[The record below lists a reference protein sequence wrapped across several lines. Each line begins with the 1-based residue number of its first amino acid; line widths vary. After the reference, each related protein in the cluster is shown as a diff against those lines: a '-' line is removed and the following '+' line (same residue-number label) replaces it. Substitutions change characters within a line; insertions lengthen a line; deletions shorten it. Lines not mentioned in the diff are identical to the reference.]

1 MTLIG
6 FPGIF
11 NCRAAY
17 CICVLFF
24 IHFGVYHNLFGC
36 LFRDFDYLS
45 PYLTGMRQLE
55 TSSRIVRDYFATKI
69 NDINTTFTLQ
79 SH

>member
-1 MTLIG
+1 MVYEKIRKSKLKCNMATESVPDTRDEHVRVTL
-6 FPGIF
+6 
-11 NCRAAY
+11 AY
-17 CICVLFF
+17 AYLFT
-24 IHFGVYHNLFGC
+24 V
-36 LFRDFDYLS
+36 LS

>member
-1 MTLIG
+1 MVDILQETPVCCLQ
-6 FPGIF
+6 PGLTH
-11 NCRAAY
+11 R
-17 CICVLFF
+17 
-24 IHFGVYHNLFGC
+24 
-36 LFRDFDYLS
+36 LS

-69 NDINTTFTLQ
+69 NDINTTFTMQ